1 MDNLKEQ
8 DNTTSESIDNKD
20 TEKTPEVYFE
30 DLDLSDNVLDALY
43 DMRFEKC
50 TPVQAQCIPPI
61 LEHQMC
67 GAAQVECAK
76 LQVGNETARCGEHN
90 VGSSLQRTAL
100 LFIAYAI
107 VATIHGYGIN
117 SCVVGKALK
126 CLVYLACQ
134 LARWGNDQAVYGVGG
149 VGGALKQSEQR
160 QQVGCRLAR
169 TRLGH
174 AKHIVVLKN
183 GRYTLCLYWCAFF
196 KPHVVECVE
205 HVV

>member
-1 MDNLKEQ
+1 MHHRSCQFGNFRWHGGREQ
-8 DNTTSESIDNKD
+8 NCLTLFGHLFYNRQ
-20 TEKTPEVYFE
+20 
-30 DLDLSDNVLDALY
+30 NVFGKSHVEHTVGL
-43 DMRFEKC
+43 
-50 TPVQAQCIPPI
+50 V
-61 LEHQMC
+61 EHQVC

-107 VATIHGYGIN
+107 VATIYGYGIN

-134 LARWGNDQAVYGVGG
+134 LARWGNDQAVYGVGRVG
-149 VGGALKQSEQR
+149 VALKQSEQR

-183 GRYTLCLYWCAFF
+183 GRYTLCLYWCALF